1 MTESKLNNIDCDLE
15 SRLLHFRCFFFSVF
29 ISYRVKGWMG
39 AQKGHKVT
47 SYDLFQ

>member
-1 MTESKLNNIDCDLE
+1 M
-15 SRLLHFRCFFFSVF
+15 FFFSSIF

-47 SYDLFQ
+47 SYDLFSDEKDFKYSMNHK